1 MLSWLY
7 KIRLWEI
14 ALAVFLGFTSYLA
27 LTTASISRL
36 LGQQVS
42 SVLSQAS
49 TTLTTINA
57 GSAQT
62 FDNLNRLCGTDK
74 PCGAFEDFARTT
86 NSARLA
92 FGQITA
98 ISQFEKPQLE
108 AINQQELQ
116 LFSDTHK
123 VLGGLSETVTSANAA
138 IGGIVPV
145 ENEIDTETVALQKS
159 TRDFDTLLLS
169 PDVTGTLKNI
179 DTTSGQLALTSTDFQ
194 TKFHAIL
201 FPPPCKGKFCF
212 VIKAWPYLKAA
223 TELSEPAY
231 YFSQLLPTVK

>member
-1 MLSWLY
+1 MRFIYWCKVVVL
-7 KIRLWEI
+7 
-14 ALAVFLGFTSYLA
+14 LAVTVLLGFASYFVWMA
-27 LTTASISRL
+27 TQVTKQF
-36 LGQQVS
+36 GQQTS
-42 SVLSQAS
+42 SVLTQAS

-74 PCGAFEDFARTT
+74 PCGAFADFAKTT

-123 VLGGLSETVTSANAA
+123 VLGGLSDTVTSANTAL
-138 IGGIVPV
+138 GGIVPL
-145 ENEIDTETVALQKS
+145 ENEIDTEAVALQKS
-159 TRDFDTLLLS
+159 TRDFDTLLVS
-169 PDVTGTLKNI
+169 PDVTGALHGFNV
-179 DTTSGQLALTSTDFQ
+179 TSNNFAATSTDFQ

-201 FPPPCKGKFCF
+201 FPPPCQGKFCF
-212 VIKAWPYLKAA
+212 VIKAWPYIKAGA
-223 TELSEPAY
+223 ELSEPAY
-231 YFSQLLPTVK
+231 YFSQLIPTVK